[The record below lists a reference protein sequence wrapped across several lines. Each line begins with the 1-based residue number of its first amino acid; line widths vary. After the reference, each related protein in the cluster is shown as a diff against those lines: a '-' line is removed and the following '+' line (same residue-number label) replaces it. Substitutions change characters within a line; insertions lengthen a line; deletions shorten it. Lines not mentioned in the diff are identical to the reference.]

1 MNLKLDYIKDRLKQ
15 FEVDYIDNV
24 KQLGEHSIKISTN
37 NLKYVLDR
45 KDERLISAIKN
56 LKLIYKLDK
65 GCLILRGTIECEF
78 KEGFCGKFF
87 CTDAIKDESVDFD
100 AIRGVEAEID
110 FSKPLCAIKNDE
122 LKEIL
127 SEWVNNPNLVY
138 NLKQFVEFM
147 ELFKFYKA
155 LSTELN
161 NEQSFKIEKIGKP
174 YFFVSSEDSKEF
186 EHKGSEVFNSDDI
199 LIGYKMCQEDY
210 DQLSNEDKYKVNRHV
225 DVELKGDGNTHR
237 SILRA
242 GNGNIFLSNCEKITE
257 RDVTPMVDYH
267 LVSLSNRGGKL
278 ILSGVPQ
285 NNEAMSYE
293 YLNLYDMGQKIKVE
307 SIENSLKLIKQGA
320 TGGASELLGYLI
332 GDEKMPD
339 NASSTDETKEKYMMG
354 LNESQRKAFLMATDG
369 SSISLIK
376 GPPGTGKTHV
386 INAIVQYI
394 VKELNEK
401 VVISSQTH
409 VAIDNV
415 LDKLMSNQEPII
427 PKRIS
432 RSDRKNKYDKAN
444 IDVTLYET
452 WGKQFSEHVKR
463 ASNTDL
469 ANKVLSLMTKFKGH
483 KRFVYSLD
491 TNSSDYAVTGATT
504 TTSAI
509 SGKKGLE
516 EFDGYKWLIID
527 EVSKCPI
534 TEVLR
539 YLPYIEKIIL
549 VGDDYQL
556 APLLEFRESD
566 VKDFKSFDK
575 DKFDRL
581 KAMYENSV
589 FAKTLEKARESNRL
603 VILNEN
609 YRSTEHVLAAYN
621 VFYDNT
627 LIGKR
632 NSQPSV
638 HFKSRILNDNNDIFF
653 VEVLHGK
660 EVKDKNKNDSRY
672 NIEELNATKLIL
684 EEVRKSI
691 ANPER
696 VSVAAIFPY
705 GAQIE
710 RFQRENKK
718 LINDAKRK
726 FKSFEIDTVDAFQ
739 GKEAD
744 VVLCNTVVA
753 DISQVNHNFLT
764 DFRRINVAMS
774 RAKDKL
780 IVFGNSTVL
789 SQIEMGVNSG
799 HKRRFFRDIIEHIR
813 CNGKV
818 IVYDGGELRD
828 EKNRSKSTLNFA

>member
-1 MNLKLDYIKDRLKQ
+1 MNLKIDYKQDNLKPD
-15 FEVDYIDNV
+15 EVEYIEDVMQAGNRNV
-24 KQLGEHSIKISTN
+24 KISTN
-37 NLKYVLDR
+37 RLEPELDR
-45 KDERLISAIKN
+45 KDERFIRAIRN
-56 LKLIYKLDK
+56 LKLIYKLEK
-65 GCLILRGTIECEF
+65 GILILRGTIECEY
-78 KEGFCGKFF
+78 KDGFRGKFF
-87 CTDAIKDESVDFD
+87 CFGATKDGSANFD
-100 AIRGVEAEID
+100 SIRGVEAEID

-122 LKEIL
+122 LKYIL
-127 SEWVNNPNLVY
+127 GGWVDDPNLVY
-138 NLKQFVEFM
+138 NLKQFDEFM
-147 ELFKFYKA
+147 ELFELYKA
-155 LSTELN
+155 LSAELH
-161 NEQSFKIEKIGKP
+161 NEQSFKIEKIGNP
-174 YFFVSSEDSKEF
+174 YLFVSSEDNMWF
-186 EHKGSEVFNSDDI
+186 EHKGREKFNFDGI
-199 LIGYKMCQEDY
+199 LIGYEMRQDYY
-210 DQLSNEDKYKVNRHV
+210 DQLSNEDKSKVNTLV
-225 DVELKGDGNTHR
+225 DVELKGNEKTLGR
-237 SILRA
+237 IRRA
-242 GNGNIFLSNCEKITE
+242 GNGSIFLSNCKKIKE
-257 RDVTPMVDYH
+257 GDIPFMVEYH
-267 LVSLSNRGGKL
+267 VVSLSLHNGKL
-278 ILSGVPQ
+278 IISGELQ
-285 NNEAMSYE
+285 KSNTESYE
-293 YLNLYDMGQKIKVE
+293 YLNLYDLGQKIKVE

-332 GDEKMPD
+332 GDEKIPN
-339 NASSTDETKEKYMMG
+339 NASSTDETKEKYMSG
-354 LNESQRKAFLMATDG
+354 LNKSQREAFLMATDG
-369 SSISLIK
+369 SPVSLIK

-394 VKELNEK
+394 VKELNDK

-409 VAIDNV
+409 VAIDSV
-415 LDKLMSNQEPII
+415 LDKLIGNQEPII
-427 PKRIS
+427 PRRITN
-432 RSDRKNKYDKAN
+432 RRNKYDEEN
-444 IDVTLYET
+444 IDTTLFDT
-452 WGKQFSEHVKR
+452 WGRRFSEHAQR
-463 ASNTDL
+463 ASNKDL
-469 ANKVLSLMTKFKGH
+469 ANKVLSLMTNFKGH
-483 KRFVYSLD
+483 ERFVYSSD

-516 EFDGYKWLIID
+516 VFDGYKWLIID

-556 APLLEFRESD
+556 APLLEFQKRD
-566 VKDFKSFDK
+566 VEDCECYDE
-575 DKFDRL
+575 DKFDKL

-638 HFKSRILNDNNDIFF
+638 HFKSNVLNDNKDIFF

-660 EVKDKNKNDSRY
+660 EVIDKSRNDSRY
-672 NIEELNATKLIL
+672 NIEELNATTQVLK
-684 EEVRKSI
+684 EVI
-691 ANPER
+691 YTTETPEK

-710 RFQRENKK
+710 RFQRGNAE
-718 LINDAKRK
+718 LINTAKRK

-753 DISQVNHNFLT
+753 DGTNAYRSFLK

-818 IVYDGGELRD
+818 IVYDEGELRD
-828 EKNRSKSTLNFA
+828 ENRSESTLNFA

>member
-1 MNLKLDYIKDRLKQ
+1 MNLKIDYNQDELKP
-15 FEVDYIDNV
+15 FAVEYIENV
-24 KQLGEHSIKISTN
+24 KQAGKRNVKISTN
-37 NLKYVLDR
+37 SLELERDR
-45 KDERLISAIKN
+45 KDERYVSAIRN
-56 LKLIYKLDK
+56 LKLIYRLEK
-65 GCLILRGTIECEF
+65 GCLILRGTIRCEY
-78 KEGFCGKFF
+78 KDGFRGKFKCF
-87 CTDAIKDESVDFD
+87 GATKDESTDFD
-100 AIRGVEAEID
+100 SIIGLETDINFSNPTYAIDSNELRG
-110 FSKPLCAIKNDE
+110 
-122 LKEIL
+122 IL
-127 SEWVNNPNLVY
+127 SEWVNDPRLVY
-138 NLKQFVEFM
+138 NLKQFDVFM
-147 ELFKFYKA
+147 ELFEFYKA
-155 LSTELN
+155 LSSELN
-161 NEQSFKIEKIGKP
+161 NEQTFKIEKIGNP
-174 YFFVSSEDSKEF
+174 DLFVSSENSKEF
-186 EHKGSEVFNSDDI
+186 EHKGSEVFNSDGI
-199 LIGYKMCQEDY
+199 LIGYKMRQEDY
-210 DQLSNEDKYKVNRHV
+210 DQLSNEDKYKVNTLV

-237 SILRA
+237 SIRRA

-257 RDVTPMVDYH
+257 RDVTSMIDYH

-278 ILSGVPQ
+278 ILSGVLH
-285 NNEAMSYE
+285 NTDAMSYK

-307 SIENSLKLIKQGA
+307 SIENSLKLINKGA
-320 TGGASELLGYLI
+320 TSGASELLGYLI

-354 LNESQRKAFLMATDG
+354 LNESQRKAFLMAIDG
-369 SSISLIK
+369 SPISLIK

-415 LDKLMSNQEPII
+415 LDKLMGNPEPII

-432 RSDRKNKYDKAN
+432 RNDRKNKYDTAN

-452 WGKQFSEHVKR
+452 WGKRFSEHAQR
-463 ASNTDL
+463 ASNKDL
-469 ANKVLSLMTKFKGH
+469 ANKVLSLMSKFNGH
-483 KRFVYSLD
+483 KRFVYSSD

-509 SGKKGLE
+509 SGRKGLE
-516 EFDGYKWLIID
+516 VFAGYKWLIID

-539 YLPYIEKIIL
+539 YLPYIEKVIL

-556 APLLEFRESD
+556 APLLEFQKRD
-566 VKDFKSFDK
+566 VEDCECYDE
-575 DKFDRL
+575 DKFDKL

-638 HFKSRILNDNNDIFF
+638 HFKSNVLNDNKDIFF

-660 EVKDKNKNDSRY
+660 EVIDKSRNDSRY
-672 NIEELNATKLIL
+672 NIEELNATNQIL
-684 EEVRKSI
+684 KEIIYTTET
-691 ANPER
+691 PEK

-710 RFQRENKK
+710 QFQKTNVK
-718 LINDAKRK
+718 LINVAKRM
-726 FKSFEIDTVDAFQ
+726 FKSFDIDTVDAFQ

-753 DISQVNHNFLT
+753 DKSRVNQNFLT

-818 IVYDGGELRD
+818 IVYDGGKLRD
-828 EKNRSKSTLNFA
+828 ENRSESTINFA